1 MIPHAIGPGEQ
12 LEEIT
17 GLMPFLTSGLFDV
30 HWRSDDHLVQM
41 PHSDWLFGQKEKA
54 DGVSQQF
61 FFLRQP
67 KFLFVRARLCA
78 FLDGGDVD
86 QKRNEILNKIEAGG
100 LGLIIEE
107 IESKIAVSAEE

>member
-1 MIPHAIGPGEQ
+1 MH
-12 LEEIT
+12 L
-17 GLMPFLTSGLFDV
+17 LNSGLFDD
-30 HWRSDDHLVQM
+30 HWQSDEHLVQM

-61 FFLRQP
+61 LFLWQP
-67 KFLFVRARLCA
+67 KFLFVRARLCP
-78 FLDGGDVD
+78 FLDGGDID